1 MKIAF
6 HTLVCDW
13 SDGIE
18 SLSMEKS
25 LHAQGRPEQ
34 VQLHFDLTNLTLM
47 NTMAT
52 ILGIDISKPKF
63 DVVLLHQGKQR
74 HKVFCNTID
83 GFSKLQAWLIK
94 QQVSQLHACMEV
106 TGVYGENL
114 AMYLH
119 DAGYTVSMVNPARI
133 KAFGISQL
141 TRNKTD
147 KVDAQVI
154 ALFCQTLVP
163 DAWSP
168 LPVEVRELQA
178 LVRRLDAVMQMHHQ
192 EMTRLLSGTHPTA
205 VLTSI
210 QNVIAHLDQ
219 EIKTLKVA
227 IEQHISQHSGLQQ
240 QQELIASIPG
250 IGALTAAKILAE
262 IPQLKSFSSARQAAA
277 FAGLTPKQ
285 RISGSS
291 VRGRTHLSKMGS
303 ARVRKALYMPA
314 VASLKW
320 NPLIQELYQRLRQRG
335 KHSMAALGAVM
346 RKLLHLIYGV
356 LKSGKPFSLDYC
368 KQVKSLPALE

>member
-6 HTLVCDW
+6 PTLVPYW

-25 LHAQGRPEQ
+25 LYAQGRPEQ
-34 VQLHFDLTNLTLM
+34 VQLHFDLTNLTLID
-47 NTMAT
+47 TMAA
-52 ILGIDISKPKF
+52 ILGIDISKAKF

-74 HKVFCNTID
+74 HKVFCNTLD

-119 DAGYTVSMVNPARI
+119 NAGYTVSMVNPARI

-168 LPVEVRELQA
+168 LPVEVQELQA
-178 LVRRLDAVMQMHHQ
+178 LVRRLDALMQMHQQ
-192 EMTRLLSGTHPTA
+192 EMTRLLSGAHPRA

-219 EIKTLKVA
+219 EIKTLKAA

-356 LKSGKPFSLDYC
+356 LKSGKPFSLDYGMQA
-368 KQVKSLPALE
+368 KLLPALE

>member
-6 HTLVCDW
+6 PTLVPNW

-25 LHAQGRPEQ
+25 LYAQGRPEQ
-34 VQLHFDLTNLTLM
+34 VQHQYNLTNLRLID
-47 NTMAT
+47 TMTA
-52 ILGIDISKPKF
+52 ILGIDISKAKF

-74 HKVFCNTID
+74 HKVFSNTLD

-114 AMYLH
+114 AMYLYN
-119 DAGYTVSMVNPARI
+119 AGYTVSMVNPARI

-163 DAWSP
+163 EAWSP

-178 LVRRLDAVMQMHHQ
+178 LVRRLDALMQMHQQ
-192 EMTRLLSGTHPTA
+192 ETTRLHSGAHPAA
-205 VLTSI
+205 VLASI
-210 QNVIAHLDQ
+210 QRVIAHLDQ
-219 EIKTLKVA
+219 EMKTLKVA
-227 IEQHISQHSGLQQ
+227 IEQHISQHSDLQQ

-303 ARVRKALYMPA
+303 ARVRKALYLPA
-314 VASLKW
+314 VACLKW
-320 NPLIQELYQRLRQRG
+320 NPLLQELYQRLRQRG
-335 KHSMAALGAVM
+335 KHSMAVLGAVM

-356 LKSGKPFSLDYC
+356 LKSGRPFSLDYA
-368 KQVKSLPALE
+368 KSST